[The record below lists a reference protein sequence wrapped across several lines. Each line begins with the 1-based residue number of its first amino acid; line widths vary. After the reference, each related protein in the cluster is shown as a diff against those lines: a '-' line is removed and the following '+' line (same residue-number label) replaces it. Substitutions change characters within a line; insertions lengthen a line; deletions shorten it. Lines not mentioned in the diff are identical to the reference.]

1 MNMKKVLSTLGIDKL
16 NEGAA
21 TGTKWL
27 KSGGEKIDSYSPV
40 DGRLIASVTAA
51 NQKNY
56 EAVIKQAQSAFEEWR
71 MYPAPKRGE
80 IVRQIGEA
88 LRKYKD
94 PLGRLVSYE
103 MGDRKSTRLNSSHE
117 WISRM

>member
-1 MNMKKVLSTLGIDKL
+1 MKINKVLEILHIDKM
-16 NEGAA
+16 NEGAS

-27 KSGGEKIDSYSPV
+27 KAGGEKIDCYSPV
-40 DGRLIASVTAA
+40 DGKLIASINAVNRKTYDSIVKQSEAA
-51 NQKNY
+51 F
-56 EAVIKQAQSAFEEWR
+56 AEWR
-71 MYPAPKRGE
+71 IWPAPKRGE

-103 MGDRKSTRLNSSHE
+103 MG
-117 WISRM
+117 